1 MNYKVLMTD
10 EIDPEGVALLVAE
23 PRISVDEV
31 PTLPKEDLLKRIAEY
46 DAIVGRSATNTGWR
60 GEPS

>member
-1 MNYKVLMTD
+1 VNYKVLVTD

-31 PTLPKEDLLKRIAEY
+31 PTLPKEDLLKYLR
-46 DAIVGRSATNTGWR
+46 GRA
-60 GEPS
+60 